1 MNLEVVVFGVMF
13 VVALGCS
20 LAMLFALNA
29 VHVALFLVGSQVAL
43 AVAFLL
49 QGAYF
54 VAIVQIIV
62 YAGAIMVLFLF
73 VIMLLGVDK
82 REAMVEPLSG
92 QRPLAL
98 GLGAL
103 LAAQVLYVILRGVDL
118 VAGGGEGGAEAL
130 EVVNRDPGNVKA
142 LAQVLFSRY
151 LLPFEVTSILLVVAI
166 VGVMALARRI
176 GETGSRPVDAQASA
190 AGSAGAQTPA
200 AGSAGAQTPAA
211 GSAGAQT
218 PAAGSAGA
226 QTPAAG
232 SAGAQTPAA
241 GSAGAQTI
249 GEPA

>member
-1 MNLEVVVFGVMF
+1 MVFGVMF

-20 LAMLFALNA
+20 IAMLFAPNA

-49 QGAYF
+49 QGAFF

-73 VIMLLGVDK
+73 VIMLLGVD
-82 REAMVEPLSG
+82 RRDALNEPLPG

-103 LAAQVLYVILRGVDL
+103 LAAQVLYVVLRGVDL
-118 VAGGGEGGAEAL
+118 VADGGNGGPQAL
-130 EVVNRDPGNVKA
+130 EQLNRDPGNVQA

-166 VGVMALARRI
+166 VGVMVLARRI
-176 GETGSRPVDAQASA
+176 GETSSKRIAQPGEAAS
-190 AGSAGAQTPA
+190 GGAQT
-200 AGSAGAQTPAA
+200 GA
-211 GSAGAQT
+211 
-218 PAAGSAGA
+218 
-226 QTPAAG
+226 
-232 SAGAQTPAA
+232 
-241 GSAGAQTI
+241 
-249 GEPA
+249 EPA